1 MADFLSQFKEM
12 EMPMT
17 PPEKRGLYYNINKR
31 RAAGLP
37 PKKPGQEGYPTR
49 QAFIDSKKTAKQA
62 RSHKR

>member
-1 MADFLSQFKEM
+1 MKK
-12 EMPMT
+12 T
-17 PPEKRGLYYNINKR
+17 PKAKRGLYYNINQR

-49 QAFIDSKKTAKQA
+49 QAFIDSKKTARQA

>member
-1 MADFLSQFKEM
+1 M

-37 PKKPGQEGYPTR
+37 PKRPGQEGYPTR
-49 QAFIDSKKTAKQA
+49 QAFIDSKKTARNA